1 MPSLLTS
8 RGVVLATVMAVSS
21 TLIFF
26 ALRGHKPF
34 SPTQFDVGQNS
45 SSMLQN
51 LPSCISSDEKR
62 RERRKKKKKRVHFAD
77 DAIKAV
83 AENEKLT
90 SEGNPTRELKSK
102 KRQVRKL
109 PANRMALYKG
119 ILRDRPQRMV

>member
-1 MPSLLTS
+1 MLLAS
-8 RGVVLATVMAVSS
+8 SVSS
-21 TLIFF
+21 VLWFCNLYLII
-26 ALRGHKPF
+26 LL
-34 SPTQFDVGQNS
+34 V
-45 SSMLQN
+45 
-51 LPSCISSDEKR
+51 DEKR

-90 SEGNPTRELKSK
+90 SEGNLTRELKSK